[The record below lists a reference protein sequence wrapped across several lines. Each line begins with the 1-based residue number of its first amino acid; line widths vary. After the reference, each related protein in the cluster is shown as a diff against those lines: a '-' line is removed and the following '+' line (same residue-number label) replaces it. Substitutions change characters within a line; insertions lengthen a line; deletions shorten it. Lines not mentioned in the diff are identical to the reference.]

1 MPLYRPL
8 LTLGLVLAAAA
19 CQPNAEQ
26 QSTGQDQVTRPD
38 FEITTTEAFDPDSI
52 PAYDGDHSAIHA
64 HIDANL
70 DEHIRH
76 LQRWVRQRSISAQD
90 DGIDEMARLLRDDL
104 ASMGFDESEIVP
116 TDGHPGVWGY
126 YDAGAETTLLV
137 YMMYDVQPVEDNWS
151 IEDPFAGELV
161 ENELGT
167 VLMARAATNQK
178 GPERAFLNA
187 VESILAVEGDLPVN
201 LMVLAEGEEEIG
213 SPHYPQLVDAY
224 EDRILAEADAA
235 FFPMNL
241 QNRAG
246 NVNLALGVKGILYFE
261 LESRGGDWGGPSE
274 AEVHGSYKAIIDSP
288 TWRLTQGLAT
298 LTSQDGNTITV
309 PGYYDGIR
317 PPSEAE
323 MRLINGYAE
332 SIDQSAMR
340 EGLGVSRWID
350 GLEGTEAILEF
361 LYMPSLNIDGMW
373 SGYTGEGVK
382 TILPHQ
388 ATAKVDSRLPPGLDP
403 DRQLQLIRDHL
414 DAEGFEDL
422 IIREMSGYPAAQT
435 SVDAPIVQAAISV
448 FNRYADIESVSPRL
462 AGSAPFYQFTERLDL
477 PLVFGG
483 LGHGSGAHAPDEYMV
498 IHPAEGSDV
507 AGLAEAEKGYVDLIF
522 ALAREQASD

>member
-1 MPLYRPL
+1 MPLYRSL
-8 LTLGLVLAAAA
+8 LLFALVPAVAA
-19 CQPNAEQ
+19 CQSNTAQ
-26 QSTGQDQVTRPD
+26 HSTGHDRVSRPD
-38 FEITTTEAFDPDSI
+38 FEITTSEAFDSGSVPV
-52 PAYDGDHSAIHA
+52 YDGDHSAIHA

-70 DEHIRH
+70 DEHVNN
-76 LQRWVRQRSISAQD
+76 LQRWVRQRSISAQN
-90 DGIDEMARLLRDDL
+90 DGIDEMAQLLRDDL
-104 ASMGFDESEIVP
+104 AGMGFSEAEIVP

-187 VESILAVEGDLPVN
+187 VESILAVEENLPVN

-235 FFPMNL
+235 FFPMNI
-241 QNRAG
+241 QDRAG

-261 LESRGGDWGGPSE
+261 VEARGGEWGGPSE
-274 AEVHGSYKAIIDSP
+274 AEIHGSYKAIVDSP

-298 LTSQDGNTITV
+298 LTSRDGNTITV

-317 PPSEAE
+317 PPTEAE

-350 GLEGTEAILEF
+350 GLEGSEAILEF
-361 LYMPSLNIDGMW
+361 LYMPSLNIDGLW

-382 TILPHQ
+382 TILPHR

-422 IIREMSGYPAAQT
+422 IIRPMSGYPAAQT